1 MKKLFLYVFLVL
13 MFCNIAEA
21 ETYNCTY
28 KSPSDNETYQAFYV
42 RDGNSFIQIFG
53 GIKTKYKIVE
63 ENSEYIVLIRT
74 YPRWAATTFISKKNK
89 SFSSIGLGHLIESTR
104 LSQGN
109 CKITKDQ

>member
-1 MKKLFLYVFLVL
+1 
-13 MFCNIAEA
+13 MFCNIADA

-28 KSPSDNETYQAFYV
+28 KSPSDNETYQVFNV

-53 GIKTKYKIVE
+53 GIKSKSKIVE

-74 YPRWAATTFISKKNK
+74 YPRWVSTTFISKKNK

-104 LSQGN
+104 LIQGN